1 MYLETPAMPTTQT
14 NADPTLD
21 QADQLYWNS
30 AHRVDDI
37 ASELGMGRSA
47 LYAAIH
53 PMSAGT
59 ECPRC
64 GKPMVFTN
72 RTNRTAGRAVC
83 SSCGTQGVAA
93 AAAEEETPLAQT
105 HDEWRPEGHLLPMD
119 RGGSIWSRWREDF
132 STVEPQRAVLVGGGA
147 ALGVMVGAAA
157 ARAVREM
164 I

>member
-1 MYLETPAMPTTQT
+1 MPTTQT
-14 NADPTLD
+14 NADAARD

-30 AHRVDDI
+30 DHRVDDI

-53 PMSAGT
+53 PLSAGT

-64 GKPMVFTN
+64 GEPMVFTN
-72 RTNRTAGRAVC
+72 RTNRAAGRTVC
-83 SSCGTQGVAA
+83 GSCGAQGMAA
-93 AAAEEETPLAQT
+93 SAEEETPLAHS
-105 HDEWRPEGHLLPMD
+105 HDEWRPEGHLMPEE
-119 RGGSIWSRWREDF
+119 RGTSIWSRWREDL
-132 STVEPQRAVLVGGGA
+132 SGVEPQRAALVGGGA

-164 I
+164 L

>member
-1 MYLETPAMPTTQT
+1 MPTTQT
-14 NADPTLD
+14 HADPALD

-37 ASELGMGRSA
+37 ASELGLGRSA

-53 PMSAGT
+53 PMSAGAD
-59 ECPRC
+59 CPRC
-64 GKPMVFTN
+64 GRPMVFTN

-83 SSCGTQGVAA
+83 SSCGTQGVT
-93 AAAEEETPLAQT
+93 AAEEETPLAQA
-105 HDEWRPEGHLLPMD
+105 HDEWRPEGHLLPTD
-119 RGGSIWSRWREDF
+119 RGGSVWSRWKGDL
-132 STVEPQRAVLVGGGA
+132 SAVDPQRAALVGGGA
-147 ALGVMVGAAA
+147 ALGVVIGAAA